1 MEYQITEL
9 SRYWQQ
15 FWNFITPDSE
25 RLSEPEIVIRMV
37 IQVILLAGSALFSSS
52 ETALFSLSRLD
63 LQNLIRQNHPLAA
76 TIHNLL
82 EQPRRLIISILCGN
96 EFINIAAAANMTV
109 ILVILYGE
117 ANAGWITLFV
127 MVPLLLVLG
136 EVTPKTIA
144 VSNPLVIST
153 RIVVPVIKVWVRI
166 VAPLRWAVWIISE
179 HITTFLVGREKSAD
193 NILHIDE
200 FRTLVDDVVKNGEL
214 GSAEKLMIFNLLE
227 AGATE
232 VVEIMTPRTQ
242 MPFIDIDWDIERTL
256 VYARR
261 NRSLRFPVYKGHRDN
276 LVGFLLAADLASL
289 KLEREKSAAVK
300 LADLIHEPVVVPLT
314 KKVDEMFDF
323 FKRHEIKAAAVLNEF
338 GGVEGLVTLDD
349 VLHFVFGEIC
359 PKAELPGV
367 VHDPKTDVY
376 EVPGDMKLIDFE
388 DLTHFMIEDARMT
401 TIGGVL
407 FRRLDRLP
415 RAGDRVQMDDLLMT
429 VLEMEGHRIARV
441 RVARG
446 EKMKEVPADVGRE
459 FNEQSIAISDE
470 GDRP

>member
-1 MEYQITEL
+1 MEYYLTEL

-15 FWNFITPDSE
+15 FWVFITPDSE
-25 RLSEPEIVIRMV
+25 LLSEPEIMIRLIIQFFLMV
-37 IQVILLAGSALFSSS
+37 GSALFSSS

-63 LQNLIRQNHPLAA
+63 LQNLIRQQHPLAP
-76 TIHNLL
+76 TIHTLL

-96 EFINIAAAANMTV
+96 ELINIAAAANMTV
-109 ILVILYGE
+109 ILVVLYGE
-117 ANAGWITLFV
+117 ANAGWITVFV
-127 MVPLLLVLG
+127 MVPLLLVFG

-144 VSNPLVIST
+144 VSNPVAVST
-153 RIVVPVIKVWVRI
+153 RIVVPVLRVWVKI
-166 VAPLRWAVWIISE
+166 VTPLRWVVWIISE
-179 HITTFLVGREKSAD
+179 RITTLLVGQEKSAD

-232 VVEIMTPRTQ
+232 VVEIMIPRTQ

-256 VYARR
+256 MYARN
-261 NRSLRFPVYKGHRDN
+261 NRCLCFPVYKGHRDN
-276 LVGFLLAADLASL
+276 LVGFLNAADLAGL
-289 KLEREKSAAVK
+289 MLDKKKSVAPA
-300 LADLIHEPVVVPLT
+300 LADLIHDPVVVPLT

-323 FKRHEIKAAAVLNEF
+323 FKMHEIKAAVVLNEF

-349 VLHFVFGEIC
+349 VLQFVFGEIC
-359 PKAELPGV
+359 PNTELPGV
-367 VHDPKTDVY
+367 FHEPMTDVY

-388 DLTHFMIEDARMT
+388 DLTNFAIEDARMT
-401 TIGGVL
+401 TVGGVL

-415 RAGDRVQMDDLLMT
+415 RAGDQVQIEDLLMT
-429 VLEMEGHRIARV
+429 VLEMDGHRIARV

-446 EKMKEVPADVGRE
+446 EKLTVPPAYLDQIE
-459 FNEQSIAISDE
+459 EESQEAIIE
-470 GDRP
+470 GDKS

>member
-25 RLSEPEIVIRMV
+25 RLSEPEILIRLV
-37 IQVILLAGSALFSSS
+37 IQVILMAGSALFSSS

-117 ANAGWITLFV
+117 ANAGWITIFV

-179 HITTFLVGREKSAD
+179 HITTLLVGREKSAD

-242 MPFIDIDWDIERTL
+242 MPFIDINWDIERTL

-289 KLEREKSAAVK
+289 KLEREKSAAVR

-323 FKRHEIKAAAVLNEF
+323 FKSHEIKAAAVLNEF

-359 PKAELPGV
+359 PKTELPGV

-415 RAGDRVQMDDLLMT
+415 RAGDQVQMDDLLMT

-459 FNEQSIAISDE
+459 LSEQSIADSEE